1 MSYGSLNEV
10 EHLQRE
16 KMFFEAAALRLQ
28 KGGRGGI
35 LVIIPL
41 LLIQGLQ
48 GCPSTDCPNCSLAY
62 QQVLHCEFSGGRV
75 LLQVEDCPTES
86 VEKLRGEVCVR
97 NLF

>member
-1 MSYGSLNEV
+1 
-10 EHLQRE
+10 
-16 KMFFEAAALRLQ
+16 MFSEAAALRLQ

-48 GCPSTDCPNCSLAY
+48 GCPSTDCVNCSPAY
-62 QQVLHCEFSGGRV
+62 KQVLHCAFSGGRV

-86 VEKLRGEVCVR
+86 VEKLRGEVRVR